1 MTKNTKA
8 KNNNKYL
15 KFNIFFGVVIVVLVG
30 ALFYCGMNMK
40 THEDIEKINLHE
52 HLLNLYVQS
61 TYGGEGKVCESVDN
75 GLSKDGDVY
84 IRFWC
89 QEYNEDHEPITEQKY
104 HTLYFQHYGKAVDR
118 YNGPYAEALGD

>member
-1 MTKNTKA
+1 MKNKKHTKPQKIT
-8 KNNNKYL
+8 
-15 KFNIFFGVVIVVLVG
+15 IFFIVTTI
-30 ALFYCGMNMK
+30 LFMGLSIYFGLNQK
-40 THEDIEKINLHE
+40 SHEDIEKINLHE

-89 QEYNEDHEPITEQKY
+89 QDYNEDHKPITEQKY
-104 HTLYFQHYGKAVDR
+104 HTLYFQHYGEAVDR

>member
-1 MTKNTKA
+1 MKNKKHTKPQKIT
-8 KNNNKYL
+8 
-15 KFNIFFGVVIVVLVG
+15 IFFIITTVLFMG
-30 ALFYCGMNMK
+30 LSIYFGLNQK
-40 THEDIEKINLHE
+40 SHEDIEKINLHE

-89 QEYNEDHEPITEQKY
+89 QKYNEDHEPITEKDY
-104 HTLYFQHYGKAVDR
+104 DTLYFQHYGEAIDR